1 MSGVPVRTAAAL
13 QKRTPVVLSVV
24 LPVFNEE
31 TIIPDLYRRLT
42 AVLEGWGESYEIIAV
57 NDGSSDQSLSL
68 LFDLAAR
75 DQRVKVVNF
84 ARNFGHQAAITA
96 GLDYSRGQ
104 AVVMMDTDLQDPP
117 EGLPDLIAKRRGG
130 VGTVYAGGKRR
141 GGGGEFKPGNAALLF
156 TLLS

>member
-13 QKRTPVVLSVV
+13 QERTPVILSVV

-31 TIIPDLYRRLT
+31 TIIPELYRRLT
-42 AVLEGWGESYEIIAV
+42 AVLEGWGESYELIAV

-75 DQRVKVVNF
+75 DKRVKVLNF

-96 GLDYSRGQ
+96 GFDYSRGQ
-104 AVVMMDTDLQDPP
+104 AGGVDGADPP
-117 EGLPDLIAKRRGG
+117 EPPGVLPR
-130 VGTVYAGGKRR
+130 
-141 GGGGEFKPGNAALLF
+141 P
-156 TLLS
+156 